1 MAVIRI
7 QTVLSNDK
15 VFRFEIE
22 SDDLYTIHCLT
33 KTPIQTLDKIYQI
46 CIAENIVIITTE
58 DRGFRNGA
66 THVSYEEI
74 GERRE
79 NNILAYDWQGNFL
92 WNIGEIVGDIKMP
105 FSGLSPVE
113 HQIAQEEYG
122 AQLLKGCGLLLHC
135 TAGGYRYLI
144 DATHKTVL
152 TIRNGKW

>member
-33 KTPIQTLDKIYQI
+33 QTPIQT
-46 CIAENIVIITTE
+46 
-58 DRGFRNGA
+58 
-66 THVSYEEI
+66 
-74 GERRE
+74 
-79 NNILAYDWQGNFL
+79 
-92 WNIGEIVGDIKMP
+92 
-105 FSGLSPVE
+105 VE
-113 HQIAQEEYG
+113 HQIAQDEYG